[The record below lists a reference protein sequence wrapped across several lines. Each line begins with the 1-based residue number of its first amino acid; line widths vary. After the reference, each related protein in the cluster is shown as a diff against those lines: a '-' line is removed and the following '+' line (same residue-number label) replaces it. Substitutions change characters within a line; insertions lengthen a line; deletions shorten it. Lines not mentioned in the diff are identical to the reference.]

1 MSLSV
6 IEIARIMEQME
17 ESPEKVMFSR
27 LLNELGQQSGE
38 RIRSAAKRIPV
49 SILRELTFQF
59 QQVLESRKE
68 EQVEVLAKQ
77 LSEQGISADELKA
90 YLAKRHA

>member
-49 SILRELTFQF
+49 PILRELTYQF
-59 QQVLESRKE
+59 QSVLESRKD
-68 EQVEVLAKQ
+68 EQVELMAKQ
-77 LSEQGISADELKA
+77 LSDQGISADELKA
-90 YLAKRHA
+90 YLARQQG